1 MSNFTS
7 FLGGALRAVNDGIAR
22 NREYEKEQEKLEGER
37 DFLREQNQFKAGV
50 QKEIAR
56 MGADATVEAARL
68 KQKNAQAN
76 KYTTFANLPWSKHIK
91 GSDSSSRTLSAFTAL
106 AANPEEYKKSWNDA
120 NLRPL
125 MKSSLAS
132 LVQAYKTESRFK
144 SEAISGVTSRQAPYT
159 HIALNSL
166 LKNNPLLLD
175 HVKQLE
181 QNEDLSVPV
190 ANQIASPK
198 IVGGKRVDTVAPK
211 AKLPAI
217 KFAANLYAKNR
228 KHDPNAPKMTTE
240 AAIQGISE
248 SIGASWDES
257 KGNYEGTNK
266 FISAADSPFV
276 KHINGEYVTIDTPDG
291 KLEGEAAARYW
302 LRNENHGFI
311 NGSTSNNPGV
321 IKIADV
327 IRLARLYGKQN
338 SSVPGT
344 GPQFPTTAVT
354 VKSLLAKKSSRQNQT
369 VEAARN
375 GYEAARN
382 AGRTTQLLKRDIKAL
397 GDGSSIVTGMTALAG
412 GIGPV
417 IRGSINV
424 FRNLIDDKSD
434 FFQADSD
441 YKVTL
446 KGIVE
451 RSDKAEE
458 LLASK
463 KNLNDK
469 DRRYI
474 IAARIEAIEM
484 TLAYQLTA
492 ILQGGTGGRT
502 ISDTDVTRTLAIFG
516 GRFTSVDQKLA
527 KIGIIEDFIE
537 RARLRGELF
546 TSSNLKDNDNAELFN
561 VYSRISNV
569 VNPFSAATSKEAI
582 EKFSTFVEKKYVEKI
597 GSEKL
602 TSATETHSRDHLMAV
617 IEAHAKKPNSEI
629 IADRR
634 AINNFIKNNI
644 KLNQEDGKTLGI
656 VEDENGSPYIL
667 NMKAFGAWMGSTNDK
682 QRNNVISKYNT
693 GGNSTGSLAYDLT
706 QGKLVKVQYNINQQG
721 QSVIDFG
728 AMTPDNTGASAV
740 QPNNSSS
747 IISSAAAATF
757 DNSSTAAASANNP
770 PAAAKKLFGRRSRDL
785 RERIRRR
792 SAERGQ

>member
-50 QKEIAR
+50 SKEIAK

-68 KQKNAQAN
+68 RQKNAQAN
-76 KYTTFANLPWSKHIK
+76 KYTTFANLPWSKHLK
-91 GSDSSSRTLSAFTAL
+91 QPDSKRSVMAKFTAL
-106 AANPEEYKKSWNDA
+106 AANPEKYRESWNDA

-132 LVQAYKTESRFK
+132 LVRAYKTEKDFK
-144 SEAISGVTSRQAPYT
+144 SDAISGVTASQSPYT
-159 HIALNSL
+159 HIAERAL

-175 HVKQLE
+175 HVRQLE
-181 QNEDLSVPV
+181 RNEDLSVPV

-198 IVGGKRVDTVAPK
+198 IVGGKRVDLVAPK

-266 FISAADSPFV
+266 FISAADSPFI

-302 LRNENHGFI
+302 LRNENHGFV
-311 NGSTSNNPGV
+311 NGSTSNSPGV

-338 SSVPGT
+338 NSVPGT

-375 GYEAARN
+375 GYEAAEN
-382 AGRTTQLLKRDIKAL
+382 AGRTTQLLKRNIKAL
-397 GDGSSIVTGMTALAG
+397 GYGSGLVTGAASLAG
-412 GIGPV
+412 GVGPV

-424 FRNLIDDKSD
+424 FKNLITDKSD
-434 FFQADSD
+434 FFQADNA
-441 YKVTL
+441 YKARL
-446 KGIVE
+446 RKIVE
-451 RSDKAEE
+451 KSDKAEG

-463 KNLNDK
+463 KNLTTTQ
-469 DRRYI
+469 RQSI

-516 GRFTSVDQKLA
+516 GTFIGVEQKLA
-527 KIGIIEDFIE
+527 KIGIVEDFIE

-546 TSSNLKDNDNAELFN
+546 TSTNLKDSDNSELFN

-569 VNPFSAATSKEAI
+569 VNPFSGATTAKEAT
-582 EKFSTFVEKKYVEKI
+582 EQFSRFVEKKYVEKI

-617 IEAHAKKPNSEI
+617 IEAHAKKPNSGI
-629 IADRR
+629 VADRR
-634 AINNFIKNNI
+634 AINNFIDKNI

-667 NMKAFGAWMGSTNDK
+667 NMKAFGAWMGSTNHK

-693 GGNSTGSLAYDLT
+693 KGNSTGSLAYDLT
-706 QGKLVKVQYNINQQG
+706 QGKLVKVQYMINQQR
-721 QSVIDFG
+721 QSIIDFG
-728 AMTPDNTGASAV
+728 AMTPDNTGGSRPMENKVTNKPQAV
-740 QPNNSSS
+740 N
-747 IISSAAAATF
+747 
-757 DNSSTAAASANNP
+757 
-770 PAAAKKLFGRRSRDL
+770 KLFKKKPTIYGGYD
-785 RERIRRR
+785 I
-792 SAERGQ
+792 SAYPR